1 MSLINSRMILA
12 ILLFLLLCIFLWVL
26 TGKWIAEGKK
36 PKADGTNKYAIV
48 LGAKVNGETPSLSLQ
63 YRLEAALKYAREHP
77 HVILIL
83 SGGQGPE
90 EFIPE
95 AEAMKRYLTA
105 HGIEEDR
112 LLLESESTSTY
123 ENILFSK
130 RLLPKSADRV
140 TIITS
145 DYHLARARKL
155 ARGLGLETDAAEAK
169 TPKIVEWKLTS
180 RERLALLKISIFGK

>member
-1 MSLINSRMILA
+1 MILA